1 MKKIKIAVADDQHL
15 FRKGLISLIGEF
27 EELSVVAEAENGKEL
42 IEKLK
47 LKTPDVVFL
56 DLEMPEM
63 DGVETTEYLVKKYP
77 GMKILILTM
86 HNEEAIILH
95 LVEKGAHGF
104 LLKDDPIETLV
115 DAIYAVV
122 ENGYYFNDRVSKAMV
137 HGLIRGNRIKPSF
150 NRVQLTERELQIVQ
164 LVCKEHTNREIAEK
178 LCLSVRTIDGHREN
192 ILEKIK
198 AKNTA
203 GIVMYAIKNGLV

>member
-1 MKKIKIAVADDQHL
+1 
-15 FRKGLISLIGEF
+15 
-27 EELSVVAEAENGKEL
+27 
-42 IEKLK
+42 
-47 LKTPDVVFL
+47 
-56 DLEMPEM
+56 M

-137 HGLIRGNRIKPSF
+137 HGLVRGNRIKPSF